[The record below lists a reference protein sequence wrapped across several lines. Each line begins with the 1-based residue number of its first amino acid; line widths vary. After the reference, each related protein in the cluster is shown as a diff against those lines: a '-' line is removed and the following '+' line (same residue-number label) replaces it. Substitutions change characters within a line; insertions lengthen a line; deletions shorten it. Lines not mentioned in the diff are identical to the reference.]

1 MPLSV
6 KTFSGK
12 GRPSK
17 KAVLFRKT
25 FPFIRVCGVADS
37 QTGRKDPQIFGKVF
51 PNKFFF
57 WGGAFPNPVVVLL
70 PPVRDCFEETK
81 TNPVHFSFPGTHL
94 QFVVDF
100 SLGPTMEREKHI
112 SLKDFSA
119 KEEPL

>member
-1 MPLSV
+1 MGWLIPKPAE
-6 KTFSGK
+6 KTPKYLGKFS
-12 GRPSK
+12 
-17 KAVLFRKT
+17 
-25 FPFIRVCGVADS
+25 
-37 QTGRKDPQIFGKVF
+37 QIS
-51 PNKFFF
+51 FFF
-57 WGGAFPNPVVVLL
+57 LGGGAFPNPVVVLL